1 MASVNKLE
9 LWNGALSGDTVGTAY
24 SLEGL
29 QTDFVGVLNLSALS
43 ATNVVV
49 KIQRSPDNIVWF
61 DWITFT
67 TATATGNEAKDATIP
82 GMSWV
87 RANFD
92 FTGGAQTGTAVVT
105 LHFDKK
111 SK

>member
-1 MASVNKLE
+1 MASVNKIE
-9 LWNGALSGDTVGTAY
+9 LWNGALSGDTLGTSY
-24 SLEGL
+24 SLESL
-29 QTDFVGVLNLSALS
+29 QTDFVGVLNLTALS

-49 KIQRSPDNIVWF
+49 KIQRSPDNIIWF

-67 TATATGNEAKDATIP
+67 TATTTTTEAKDATVP
-82 GMSWV
+82 GLSWV

-92 FTGGAQTGTAVVT
+92 FTGGASTGTAVLT
-105 LHFDKK
+105 LHHDKK